1 MTFIADLRQRKLVQ
15 WSVAYVAAAFA
26 LLLGIDIV
34 AQRFGWPEV
43 VERVL
48 IIAIFVGFFVTLLL
62 AWYHGERGAQKA
74 SGTELLL
81 LALLLAIGGG
91 LLWKFSLSGASRVHA
106 SSASASAVVGDRRS
120 IAVLPFV
127 NMSGDKDN
135 EYFSDGISEE
145 ILNVLART
153 PDLHVAARTS
163 SFSFKDK
170 AMEVPAIARQL
181 EVRMVLEGSVRKQGD
196 RVRITAQLI
205 DARTGFHV
213 WSQTYDR
220 RLQDI
225 FAIQDEI
232 AKAIG
237 DELEVKLADVR
248 TPGRNSAGTKNL
260 KAYDL
265 YLRGIALW
273 NTRTVANLLQALA
286 LLDQAAKADPRY
298 AEAYAG
304 QALVYTVLP
313 YFTDAIAIDEC
324 HRRASDLALR
334 ALALNPNL
342 PEVYTVLG
350 NEAMARLNRDT
361 GRALLGRAIALRP
374 SYATAHQWLGTLTMS
389 DGDRAAG
396 LAEMEKAVSLDPRAP
411 VIGDNHAFVLLTLG
425 RNADARAGCA
435 KVLLY
440 APEHSGCLQYIGLA
454 WLAEGNVDA
463 ARPYLRKMAQL
474 QDPSAQ
480 REVDDLLAALSGKG
494 GGHALATRMAA
505 LPYGSNVVANSGNV
519 FEDQVV
525 SVLLV
530 MLHEPELAMDYMA
543 RIAAVPGASIDWAIR
558 LPQMDPLRCQPRFQA
573 IVASLKT
580 TDPVAVATC
589 AGRH

>member
-1 MTFIADLRQRKLVQ
+1 MTFLAALRQRKLVQ

-26 LLLGIDIV
+26 LLQGIDIV
-34 AQRFGWPEV
+34 AQRFGWPDV
-43 VERVL
+43 VERAL

-81 LALLLAIGGG
+81 LALLLTIGGG
-91 LLWKFSLSGASRVHA
+91 LLWKFSVSSGVRSHA
-106 SSASASAVVGDRRS
+106 AGTAVPGLVGDRRS

-205 DARTGFHV
+205 DAKTGFHV

-237 DELEVKLADVR
+237 DELEVKLADAR
-248 TPGRNSAGTKNL
+248 APGRNSAGTKNL

-273 NTRTVANLLQALA
+273 NTREAANLLQALA
-286 LLDQAAKADPRY
+286 LFDQSAKADPRY

-313 YFTDAIAIDEC
+313 YFTDAIAREEC
-324 HRRASDLALR
+324 HSRASDLALR
-334 ALALNPNL
+334 ALALDPNL
-342 PEVYTVLG
+342 PEVYTVLA
-350 NEAMARLNRDT
+350 NEALATYHRDT
-361 GRALLGRAIALRP
+361 ARALLERVIAARP
-374 SYATAHQWLGTLTMS
+374 SYATAHQWLGSLSMS
-389 DGDRAAG
+389 DGDRVRG

-411 VIGDNHAFVLLTLG
+411 VIGDNHAFILLTLG
-425 RNADARAGCA
+425 RYADARAGCE

-454 WLAEGNVDA
+454 WLMEGNIDA
-463 ARPYLRKMAQL
+463 ARPYLQKMAKL

-494 GGHALATRMAA
+494 NGHALAVRMAA
-505 LPYGSNVVANSGNV
+505 LPYGSNVAANSGNV

-525 SVLLV
+525 AVLLV

-558 LPQMDPLRCQPRFQA
+558 LPQMDPLRCQPRFRA
-573 IVASLKT
+573 IVASLRT
-580 TDPVAVATC
+580 TDPAATNC
-589 AGRH
+589 TGRQ